1 MIRCVNMPNG
11 ADAAALLHDWNDA
24 ERTTEKR
31 PAELLD
37 DTLRDGLQNA
47 AVRQPSPAEKAE
59 LLHLMPPIGVQA
71 VNLGLPGSSAL
82 AFDSALRLCREVV
95 DHQLPLGVAVA
106 GRTLESDM
114 HAIVELRDRAGIGL
128 EGHAFVGSSALRAEV
143 EGWDLEL
150 LKRRTQAALS
160 VLTRAGVPA
169 VFVTEDTTRSHPD
182 TLRALYSVALD
193 AGATRF
199 CLCDTVGQAT
209 PEGVRRLV
217 DFARAF
223 FSERNARVAIDWH
236 GHNDRG
242 LALANA
248 LAALDAGANRVHAT
262 ALGVGER
269 VGNVPMELVLLNLAL
284 DGRRPL
290 NLVPVAE
297 YCRRSAELLEWR
309 IPPNHPLIGENAFRT
324 ATGVHAS
331 AITKAGKLSAW
342 AADRVYGAVP
352 AAALGREQ
360 EICIGAMSGS
370 ANVVFWLERHGIAV
384 EEPLVRAIL
393 ERARAADHIL
403 SDEEIWGMV
412 RPR

>member
-1 MIRCVNMPNG
+1 MPNG
-11 ADAAALLHDWNDA
+11 ADAAALLHDWNGA
-24 ERTTEKR
+24 ERTTQEC

-47 AVRQPSPAEKAE
+47 AVRQPSAPERAE
-59 LLHLMPPIGVQA
+59 LLHLMPPIGIQA

-82 AFDSALRLCREVV
+82 AFEGALRLCREVA
-95 DHQLPLGVAVA
+95 DQRLPLAMAVA
-106 GRTLESDM
+106 GRTLEHDM
-114 HAIVELRDRAGIGL
+114 RAIVELRDRAGVAL
-128 EGHAFVGSSALRAEV
+128 EGHAFVGASALRAKV

-150 LKRRTQAALS
+150 LKRRTHAALD
-160 VLTRAGVPA
+160 VLVRAGIPA
-169 VFVTEDTTRSHPD
+169 VFVTEDTTRTGPD
-182 TLRALYSVALD
+182 TLRGLFGVALD

-217 DFARAF
+217 GFTRAYFA
-223 FSERNARVAIDWH
+223 ERNASVAIDWH

-248 LAALDAGANRVHAT
+248 LAALDAGAHRVHAT

-290 NLVPVAE
+290 KLQPVAE
-297 YCRRSAELLEWR
+297 YCRRSAEVLAWR
-309 IPPNHPLIGENAFRT
+309 IPPNHPLVGENAFRT

-331 AITKAGKLSAW
+331 AIAKAGKLSAW

-360 EICIGAMSGS
+360 EICIGAMSGT

-403 SDEEIWGMV
+403 SEEEILGMV
-412 RPR
+412 PQR